1 MRAGKLRHRVE
12 VQRSTATQDTYGQQV
27 ITWGTFAILWADI
40 RPSEATE
47 TFESGQFKT
56 ERRHVV
62 RMRYYDQLTTRNR
75 LKFGTRYFD
84 VTGIRYVRE
93 IEREMVVD
101 CVERI

>member
-12 VQRSTATQDTYGQQV
+12 VQRSTATQDSYGQQV
-27 ITWGTFAILWADI
+27 ITWSTFATLWADI

-56 ERRHVV
+56 ERKHVV
-62 RMRYYDQLTTRNR
+62 RMRFFEGLTTRNR
-75 LKFGTRYFD
+75 LKFGSRYFD

-93 IEREMVVD
+93 VKEEMVVD